1 MTAVVRHPARYS
13 DQVLV
18 AMGQLVDQLVD
29 DQGRT
34 VQVLDP
40 FAGTGRV
47 HELGQHTS
55 CELRTF
61 GVELEPEWAG
71 MHERTIVGDARKRPS
86 RWTARFDVVATSP
99 CYGNRM
105 ADHHEA
111 KDPCRCRRDSLGRL
125 IRAEGRA
132 DCKVCEGSGLS
143 RRRTYTHD
151 LGRTLTDG
159 NAGAMQWGFDYRE
172 LHRQAWRE
180 TYRVLRPS
188 GLFLLNVKDHMRGG
202 ERVHVTRWH
211 RQTCVQLGFEVVRT
225 RRLTLRGMRMG
236 ANRDR
241 VPFETVFAMRK
252 PEATA

>member
-111 KDPCRCRRDSLGRL
+111 KDPCRCRRDRRDGPAVVPRGGDRHDGEGTPVSVTRRVCHHRGHVIETCRQPDGTWITTVDGREIPQRGARGSWDAIL
-125 IRAEGRA
+125 DARAWI
-132 DCKVCEGSGLS
+132 
-143 RRRTYTHD
+143 RRR
-151 LGRTLTDG
+151 
-159 NAGAMQWGFDYRE
+159 
-172 LHRQAWRE
+172 
-180 TYRVLRPS
+180 
-188 GLFLLNVKDHMRGG
+188 K
-202 ERVHVTRWH
+202 
-211 RQTCVQLGFEVVRT
+211 VR
-225 RRLTLRGMRMG
+225 
-236 ANRDR
+236 A
-241 VPFETVFAMRK
+241 
-252 PEATA
+252 

>member
-71 MHERTIVGDARKRPS
+71 MHERTIVGDAQAAEPLDGTLRRGGHQPVLRQPHGRPS
-86 RWTARFDVVATSP
+86 RSQ
-99 CYGNRM
+99 
-105 ADHHEA
+105 
-111 KDPCRCRRDSLGRL
+111 
-125 IRAEGRA
+125 
-132 DCKVCEGSGLS
+132 GS
-143 RRRTYTHD
+143 
-151 LGRTLTDG
+151 
-159 NAGAMQWGFDYRE
+159 
-172 LHRQAWRE
+172 
-180 TYRVLRPS
+180 
-188 GLFLLNVKDHMRGG
+188 
-202 ERVHVTRWH
+202 
-211 RQTCVQLGFEVVRT
+211 
-225 RRLTLRGMRMG
+225 
-236 ANRDR
+236 
-241 VPFETVFAMRK
+241 VPLPT
-252 PEATA
+252 